1 MFSYCFYIPA
11 HPCASFLGKD
21 CSRSALWVMHSLL
34 LQRKANKHLSQTQF
48 FSAYLLP
55 VLDLPYFSDIYP
67 KFRTQDI
74 QTALVLN
81 FAGIYGFNSLG
92 SSLSSLT
99 ILISSIYLCSNFSLG
114 HVFSAAQTFPKYSLW
129 LQNLDV

>member
-1 MFSYCFYIPA
+1 MLSYRFYISA
-11 HPCASFLGKD
+11 HSCASFGGKD
-21 CSRSALWVMHSLL
+21 CSHSALWVMHSLF
-34 LQRKANKHLSQTQF
+34 LQRKANKYLSQTQV

-55 VLDLPYFSDIYP
+55 VLDLPYSSDIYP

-81 FAGIYGFNSLG
+81 FTGIYGFNSLG
-92 SSLSSLT
+92 LSLSSLT
-99 ILISSIYLCSNFSLG
+99 ILISFIYLCSNFSLG

-129 LQNLDV
+129 L

>member
-1 MFSYCFYIPA
+1 MPLNVLLYCFYIPTYS
-11 HPCASFLGKD
+11 CASFWGKD
-21 CSRSALWVMHSLL
+21 CSHSALCVMHSLF
-34 LQRKANKHLSQTQF
+34 LQRKANKYLSQTQF

-81 FAGIYGFNSLG
+81 FAGIYGFNSLV

-99 ILISSIYLCSNFSLG
+99 ILISFIYLCSNFSLG
-114 HVFSAAQTFPKYSLW
+114 HVFSSSTNPSKI
-129 LQNLDV
+129 